1 MTHPTPAAVDGT
13 TLDLS
18 IGSHDPAAS
27 GTV

>member
-1 MTHPTPAAVDGT
+1 MTRFTPAAVDGT

-18 IGSHDPAAS
+18 IGPHDPAAS